1 MSKRAIILIN
11 DIKQYVVDDLY
22 RLQLNDIR
30 KFNTGDN
37 IIYLYNNNLSKNI
50 YILNDLID
58 IREEDKEHDLFLF
71 KIKFKTS
78 GDISNNTNN
87 LSKIKKIN
95 RDKTIFSKYIDHNDK
110 INRDQVNKAHYRN
123 NIDIKKNINI
133 YDNRIKEG
141 REYKT

>member
-11 DIKQYVVDDLY
+11 DIKQYIVDDSH

-30 KFNTGDN
+30 KFIEKEFNTGN
-37 IIYLYNNNLSKNI
+37 SVIYLFNNNLSKQI
-50 YILNDLID
+50 FCLKDLID

-87 LSKIKKIN
+87 LSKIKIFN
-95 RDKTIFSKYIDHNDK
+95 RNKTIFSKYIDHNDK
-110 INRDQVNKAHYRN
+110 IK
-123 NIDIKKNINI
+123 
-133 YDNRIKEG
+133 
-141 REYKT
+141 